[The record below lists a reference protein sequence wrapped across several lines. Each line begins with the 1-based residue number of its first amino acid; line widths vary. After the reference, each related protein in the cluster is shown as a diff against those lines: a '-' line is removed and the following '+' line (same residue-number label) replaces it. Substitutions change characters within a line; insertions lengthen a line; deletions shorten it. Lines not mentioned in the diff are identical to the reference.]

1 MSAEPL
7 NRPVINLDEVVIE
20 ERAALFQPH
29 GAAAERFGSRSGLVG
44 ARIGARLL
52 GYNITAVPAGKR
64 AFPLHN
70 HHANEEMF
78 FILEG
83 TGELRVGGER
93 YSLRAGDFIASPPGG
108 PDTAHQIINTGE
120 GELRYLAVSTLITP
134 EVVEYPDSD
143 KVAMISRQPQAD
155 GSLRVVRQI
164 GRPAGSLDYWD
175 GE

>member
-1 MSAEPL
+1 MSMEPL

-20 ERAALFQPH
+20 ERPAFNQPR
-29 GAAAERFGSRSGLVG
+29 GAAVERFGSRTGAIG

-52 GYNITAVPAGKR
+52 GYNLTVVPPGRR

-78 FILEG
+78 FILQG
-83 TGELRVGGER
+83 TGELRIGSER
-93 YSLRAGDFIASPPGG
+93 YSLRAGDFIAHPPGG
-108 PDTAHQIINTGE
+108 PQSAHQIINTGE
-120 GELRYLAVSTLITP
+120 EELRYLAVSTMITP
-134 EVVEYPDSD
+134 ELVEYPDSG
-143 KVAMISRQPQAD
+143 KIGALSRQPAAD

-164 GRPAGSLDYWD
+164 GRPEASLDYWD